1 MIQAKLFIKTI
12 VVTACLLI
20 PTVSIRVNAETKK
33 TILMVRSGNPA
44 FQGMHDDLTKDLKKY
59 LIKDWVIEDE
69 TGYEIFSARV
79 KSDDPDFLILMDN
92 KSIDFGKRWNLE
104 SPKKIRGLGLMAL
117 NLISGLK
124 GDKNIAGITFESPAY
139 TLITQFRYFVD
150 LPIKTVLVFYR
161 KSVFSESIETARQ
174 QLKQEKITL
183 EAVDVEQNGKNKED
197 IEKFITTKVDS
208 YISQPEKYDV
218 LWLMLDSR
226 LLFKE
231 LFLNY
236 WLPAARKTKIPF
248 LTGLEPLVSSKMNF
262 AAFAVIPNMQDLAGQ
277 AAQIVQR
284 ILEENES
291 VSSIGVEQL
300 ISVNKILNKKRSKE
314 LGLKLREDRLSDLK
328 LEE

>member
-1 MIQAKLFIKTI
+1 MIQARLFIKAV

-20 PTVSIRVNAETKK
+20 PTVSISVYAGTQK
-33 TILMVRSGNPA
+33 TILMVRGANAA
-44 FQGMHDDLTKDLKKY
+44 FQGMHDDITKDLKKY
-59 LIKDWVIEDE
+59 LIKDWVIEEKTPYE
-69 TGYEIFSARV
+69 TFFSKV
-79 KSDDPDFLILMDN
+79 KSENPDFLILMDN

-104 SPKKIRGLGLMAL
+104 SPKKIPGLGLMAL
-117 NLISGLK
+117 NLIAGLK

-150 LPIKTVLVFYR
+150 FPIKTVLVFYR
-161 KSVFSESIETARQ
+161 KSIFSESIETARQ

-183 EAVDVEQNGKNKED
+183 EAVDVEQNGKSKED

-208 YISQPEKYDV
+208 YISQPEKYSV
-218 LWLMLDSR
+218 LWLMLDSK
-226 LLFKE
+226 LLSKE
-231 LFLNY
+231 LFSNY
-236 WLPAARKTKIPF
+236 WLPAARKTRIPF
-248 LTGLEPLVSSKMNF
+248 LTGLEPLVSSKMNL
-262 AAFAVIPNMQDLAGQ
+262 AVFAVIPSMPDLAGQ
-277 AAQIVQR
+277 AVQIVQR

-314 LGLKLREDRLSDLK
+314 LGLKLHEDRILDLK